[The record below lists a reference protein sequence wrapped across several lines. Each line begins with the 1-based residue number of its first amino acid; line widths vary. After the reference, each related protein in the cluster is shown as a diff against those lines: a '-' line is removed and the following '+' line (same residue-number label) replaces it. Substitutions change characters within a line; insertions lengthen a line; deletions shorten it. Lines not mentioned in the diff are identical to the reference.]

1 MGIFMT
7 EGGGNWRRKWGE
19 AVKVEKG
26 LGCSLK
32 LQLTEEPGQAPSLP
46 RAPKGVQ
53 SLYKIEEVY
62 KDEEALLSSSQIN
75 PQHFCQGK
83 SLQQEVAQANETL

>member
-7 EGGGNWRRKWGE
+7 EGTGNWGRKWVE
-19 AVKVEKG
+19 AVKVETG

>member
-7 EGGGNWRRKWGE
+7 EGDGNWGRKQGE
-19 AVKVEKG
+19 AVKAEKG

-32 LQLTEEPGQAPSLP
+32 LQLTEVPGQAPSLP
-46 RAPKGVQ
+46 RTPKGVQ
-53 SLYKIEEVY
+53 SLGKTEEVY
-62 KDEEALLSSSQIN
+62 KDEEALLSPSQIN